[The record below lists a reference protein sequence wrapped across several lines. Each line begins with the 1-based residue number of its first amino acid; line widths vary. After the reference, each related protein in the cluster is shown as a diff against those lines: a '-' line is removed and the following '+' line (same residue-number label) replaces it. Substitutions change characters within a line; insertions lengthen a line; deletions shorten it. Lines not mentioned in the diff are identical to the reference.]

1 MELTLVHLYP
11 DLLNIY
17 GDAGNIAA
25 LTYRCLKRGI
35 KLNIRPVSV
44 GDQVKTG
51 SFDLVFGGGG
61 QDSQQILVS
70 RDLPEK
76 AAILKLAAEKGI
88 PMLTICGSYQ
98 LFGKFFKPF
107 SGPKLQG
114 IGVFPAYTV
123 ASKQRKIGNIVI
135 DSFLGKLVGFEN
147 HSGNTFLDNPDLAL
161 GQVIRGF
168 GNNGADK
175 TEGCRAGN
183 VFGAYLHGPLLPKN
197 PHFADYLIQTALE
210 VKYHQAVPLE
220 TLDDRLEWQAHQT
233 AVKISRGSGWRN
245 WQTRRP

>member
-25 LTYRCLKRGI
+25 LAYRCHKRGI
-35 KLNIRPVSV
+35 KLNVRPVSV
-44 GDQVKTG
+44 GDQIKAG

-70 RDLPEK
+70 RDLPRK
-76 AAILKLAAEKGI
+76 AVILKLAAKMGI
-88 PMLTICGSYQ
+88 PMLTVCGSYQ
-98 LFGKFFKPF
+98 LFGKFFRPF
-107 SGPKLQG
+107 SGPKLPG
-114 IGVFPAYTV
+114 IGIFPASTV
-123 ASKQRKIGNIVI
+123 ASKTRKIGNII
-135 DSFLGKLVGFEN
+135 INTFLGKLVGFEN
-147 HSGNTFLDNPDLAL
+147 HSGNTYLDDPATAL

-183 VFGAYLHGPLLPKN
+183 VFGCYLHGSLLPKN
-197 PHFADYLIQTALE
+197 PHFADYLIKTALTI
-210 VKYHQAVPLE
+210 KYRWKISLKP
-220 TLDDRLEWQAHQT
+220 LDDRLEWQAHQT
-233 AVKISRGSGWRN
+233 AVKIALKSGWRN
-245 WQTRRP
+245 RQTRRP